1 MKIITICGSL
11 KFIENMLAAALKIE
25 LDGNCCLLP
34 IYTNKALS
42 ESEIMCL
49 NKMHQE
55 KIKISDA
62 IFVVNIDGYI
72 GNSTKKEI
80 EFAKSLGK
88 EIIYYNDLRNEEK

>member
-1 MKIITICGSL
+1 
-11 KFIENMLAAALKIE
+11 
-25 LDGNCCLLP
+25 
-34 IYTNKALS
+34 
-42 ESEIMCL
+42 MCL

-88 EIIYYNDLRNEEK
+88 EIIYYNDLRNEEKWKSLY

>member
-1 MKIITICGSL
+1 
-11 KFIENMLAAALKIE
+11 
-25 LDGNCCLLP
+25 
-34 IYTNKALS
+34 
-42 ESEIMCL
+42 MCL

-55 KIKISDA
+55 KIKITDA

-80 EFAKSLGK
+80 VFAYSLGK